1 MGKKAE
7 IGETCAKRP
16 IRRSKSAGSSLLR
29 LILISLAGSA
39 RSLQQRTNANTVL
52 PAAKGTTEGPLKIS
66 IGKTASSGSSNR
78 VPEYV
83 CPGNELLGLARI
95 FSVPCETDSECV
107 FLGADQRCCKL
118 RCRKGVL
125 APPREPEHRAVLGV
139 NRMCPKGPV
148 PELLPVKRCEADI
161 ECEEEGRICCPDK
174 DFKLY
179 CRTAAPVW
187 SQLPFPR
194 AHAAIMSL
202 MEYMQCQMAPPPVL
216 DLFPQ
221 PCNRTIECLPNLC
234 CQEGPS
240 KFCRPPRKSVLA
252 LVAQATQRFARG

>member
-16 IRRSKSAGSSLLR
+16 IRRSKSAGSGLLR

-107 FLGADQRCCKL
+107 FLGADQRCCKF

-125 APPREPEHRAVLGV
+125 APPREPEHRGSDS
-139 NRMCPKGPV
+139 
-148 PELLPVKRCEADI
+148 VKRKLDR
-161 ECEEEGRICCPDK
+161 EGKPARLKSGTWVGWQTVETCHAELEFRAGIRAMGFEPVRIATTSLRRRCATKVRRLHQPRFFCT
-174 DFKLY
+174 Y
-179 CRTAAPVW
+179 TRRNEIHVISIRYPVFEVRIK
-187 SQLPFPR
+187 PNCV
-194 AHAAIMSL
+194 SL
-202 MEYMQCQMAPPPVL
+202 
-216 DLFPQ
+216 
-221 PCNRTIECLPNLC
+221 
-234 CQEGPS
+234 
-240 KFCRPPRKSVLA
+240 
-252 LVAQATQRFARG
+252 